1 MRGKPSKLYSESL
14 NDLIVTGIVERY
26 KFKTPGRYNYE
37 KLDAYLVDSEVS
49 SLITY
54 GIDNDR
60 VFIIERNGFMV
71 CSIKDIDK
79 LLKSLKKSFR
89 HELEDILQD
98 TKDLRRM
105 NVDYEKPVPGL
116 YATVRRV
123 SRELRTVQGV

>member
-1 MRGKPSKLYSESL
+1 MSGKPSKLYSESL
-14 NDLIVTGIVERY
+14 NDLIATGAVERY

-60 VFIIERNGFMV
+60 IFIIERNGFMV
-71 CSIKDIDK
+71 CSIKDMDK

-116 YATVRRV
+116 YATVRNLPRN
-123 SRELRTVQGV
+123 L

>member
-1 MRGKPSKLYSESL
+1 MIGKATSLYSESL
-14 NDLIVTGIVERY
+14 SELIRSGIVKRY
-26 KFKTPGRYNYE
+26 RFKISGRYNYE

-105 NVDYEKPVPGL
+105 NVEYEKPVSPSMSG
-116 YATVRRV
+116 TVRNLPRNMQ
-123 SRELRTVQGV
+123 EI

>member
-1 MRGKPSKLYSESL
+1 MAGKPSKMYSESL
-14 NDLIVTGIVERY
+14 NNLIATGIVERY

-60 VFIIERNGFMV
+60 VFIIERNGFML
-71 CSIKDIDK
+71 CPRKDIDK
-79 LLKSLKKSFR
+79 LLNSLKKAFK

-105 NVDYEKPVPGL
+105 DIDYETPMPGL